1 MKILGEAMQKN
12 IFTICLFFISVC
24 CFAENVAITS
34 ITASSTL
41 QSQSNLY
48 DVTHLIDG
56 SELSWVEGETDAGI
70 GTQITINFEKK
81 IELKTFYIKNGYG
94 DFEHYY
100 TNNRVKALR
109 CEFQSRGAADVV
121 LEDKPGFQKVEFDI
135 PVSTNKLILTI
146 NEVYKGSKY
155 NDTAIAEINFGDW
168 ERLDHDEINM
178 SIIGNRIDDIYQYY
192 KEKDS
197 LITNRVN
204 KSFFASPRYDARHGE
219 DWFLVSCGQQII
231 PLMDGGLYLISSLSS
246 EFMGQQQSSKY
257 GDDYILFS
265 KFKDGKLIP
274 CQNEFITLGNKADIQ
289 ELQIQK
295 DTLPETEKDFFE
307 KHIAIFNDLEASR
320 ESNLP
325 FLSTLYE
332 IRVWKTVLSIHQKI
346 TSNTSKS
353 LPQNIRDLYP
363 NFYDYEIKYH
373 APTEIITKVSL
384 P

>member
-1 MKILGEAMQKN
+1 MQKN

-24 CFAENVAITS
+24 CFAKNVAITS

-48 DVTHLIDG
+48 DVTHLIDET
-56 SELSWVEGETDAGI
+56 ELSWVEGETDAGI
-70 GTQITINFEKK
+70 GTQITINFAEK

-100 TNNRVKALR
+100 TNNRVKAMI
-109 CEFQSRGAADVV
+109 CEFQHRGGADVI

-146 NEVYKGSKY
+146 KEVYKGSKY
-155 NDTAIAEINFGDW
+155 DDTAIAEINFGDW
-168 ERLDHDEINM
+168 EKLDHDEINM
-178 SIIGNRIDDIYQYY
+178 SVISSRIDDIYQYY

-204 KSFFASPRYDARHGE
+204 KSFFASSRYDARHGE
-219 DWFLVSCGQQII
+219 DWFLVSCAQQIV
-231 PLMDGGLYLISSLSS
+231 PLMDGGMYLISSLSS
-246 EFMGQQQSSKY
+246 EYMGQQQPKNY
-257 GDDYILFS
+257 EDDYILFS

-274 CQNEFITLGNKADIQ
+274 CQNEFISLGNQADIQ
-289 ELQIQK
+289 ELQVQKNTLSDEQK
-295 DTLPETEKDFFE
+295 DFIEKYISTFW
-307 KHIAIFNDLEASR
+307 DLETSR
-320 ESNLP
+320 TSNLP
-325 FLSTLYE
+325 FLSTLFE
-332 IRVWKTVLSIHQKI
+332 IRVWETVLSVHPKI
-346 TSNTSKS
+346 TYNTSNP

-373 APTEIITKVSL
+373 TPIEMITKVSL